1 MFNVYLANYSN
12 DNEQALTPTA
22 KTLTATSE
30 VSLNYWG
37 VITNS
42 SAALYKMLFYQSCS
56 LPKPLGKAGV
66 QWNTFPGKTIT
77 LFHTITV
84 ALYYTN

>member
-12 DNEQALTPTA
+12 DNEQPLTPTA
-22 KTLTATSE
+22 KTSTATSE

-37 VITNS
+37 VITDS
-42 SAALYKMLFYQSCS
+42 SATLYKMLFYQCWHYS
-56 LPKPLGKAGV
+56 LHKPLGKAGV

-84 ALYYTN
+84 VL